1 MTEIATLERMAALA
15 YGTMVNVKAVF
26 WAHVPT
32 ANKAPISKNH
42 GSTLREN
49 ARFDDF
55 LWWRGANVRSAMP
68 SARSMIIEAKIGVAA
83 TEAILS
89 KLALTLKIAATARM
103 YNVALCSRSRRYI
116 DTIDSPKEFQ
126 CKMYEPI

>member
-1 MTEIATLERMAALA
+1 MTEITTLERMAALA

-55 LWWRGANVRSAMP
+55 LWWRGANVRSARP
-68 SARSMIIEAKIGVAA
+68 MIIEAKIGVAA

-116 DTIDSPKEFQ
+116 V
-126 CKMYEPI
+126 